1 MSGFD
6 GSLARK
12 LDFGEQPTVISSTG
26 WRGLAGLR
34 LAPSLGRLT
43 GPDKY
48 RVLEARRR
56 RAQMAARRMLDLFD
70 AGGPHAKV

>member
-6 GSLARK
+6 SSLARK

-26 WRGLAGLR
+26 RGRAGLR
-34 LAPSLGRLT
+34 LAPSVGRLT

-48 RVLEARRR
+48 RVLESRRR
-56 RAQMAARRMLDLFD
+56 RAQLAARRLLDLVD
-70 AGGPHAKV
+70 APAPQGKL

>member
-26 WRGLAGLR
+26 ARGRAGLR
-34 LAPSLGRLT
+34 LASVGRLT

-48 RVLEARRR
+48 RVLDRRRR
-56 RAQMAARRMLDLFD
+56 RAQIAARRMLDLFD
-70 AGGPHAKV
+70 APVRPAKL